1 MATRKPQVR
10 RQACRCQISI
20 PLRAYTLEEVSQ
32 WTLHHARRVSHASL
46 GNVQL
51 IDWTVG
57 YLEIV
62 ACQGFSDEFLH
73 CFRRVSQLDGSAC
86 GRALLLRRTV
96 AIADVLED
104 DSFAS
109 YRGVAERAGFRAV
122 QSTPLLSSSGALCGV
137 VSTHSMQ
144 TGRLTDQQLCALE
157 DVAARA
163 ANRII
168 RLKSVG
174 VSH

>member
-1 MATRKPQVR
+1 MSLSDRNPAT
-10 RQACRCQISI
+10 C
-20 PLRAYTLEEVSQ
+20 YTLEEVAQ
-32 WTLHHARRVSHASL
+32 WTLRHARRVTHASL

-62 ACQGFSDEFLH
+62 AYQGFSDEFLH

-109 YRGVAERAGFRAV
+109 YRGVAERAGFRSV
-122 QSTPLLSSSGALCGV
+122 QSTPSCHQAVHCAASFRPTACKPAGLLISSSVHWKMSGP
-137 VSTHSMQ
+137 
-144 TGRLTDQQLCALE
+144 
-157 DVAARA
+157 A

-168 RLKSVG
+168 RLKSV
-174 VSH
+174 V